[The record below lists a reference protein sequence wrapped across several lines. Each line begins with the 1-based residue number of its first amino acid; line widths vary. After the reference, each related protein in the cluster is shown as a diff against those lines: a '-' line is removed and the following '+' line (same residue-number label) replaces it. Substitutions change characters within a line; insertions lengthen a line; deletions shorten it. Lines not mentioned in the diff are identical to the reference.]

1 MELAMNSFDEVIAL
15 VGRLPEYEQ
24 RELLAQLT
32 DSLEYSW
39 RVAETAPRYGAVA
52 ATQEIF
58 TVEEY
63 LALEESSS
71 ERHEYVAGQIYAMS
85 EPLQR
90 HQLIAGNIFAPIH
103 GHLRGK
109 PCRAYMEKTRV
120 HIKAHG
126 ADYFYYPD
134 ILVACGQTLDDQ
146 NQFIDEHRLV
156 MEIMSRS
163 TERNDRREKAF
174 AYRELAS
181 IEEIVLI
188 SQKSTL
194 VTTYRRAEDWA
205 PVLLASPE
213 QALDLKSIGL
223 ALPLRQIYEGVPLAS

>member
-1 MELAMNSFDEVIAL
+1 LDD
-15 VGRLPEYEQ
+15 G
-24 RELLAQLT
+24 
-32 DSLEYSW
+32 W
-39 RVAETAPRYGAVA
+39 RVAETAPRYGAPA
-52 ATQEIF
+52 ETQEIF

-71 ERHEYVAGQIYAMS
+71 ERHEYASGQIYAMS

-103 GHLRGK
+103 AHLRGK

-134 ILVACGQTLDDQ
+134 ILVACGQTLDDEE
-146 NQFIDEHRLV
+146 QFIDEHRLV

-163 TERNDRREKAF
+163 TERIDRREKAF
-174 AYRELAS
+174 TYRELPS

-194 VTTYRRAEDWA
+194 VTAYRRTEDWA
-205 PVLLASPE
+205 PVVLASPE
-213 QALDLKSIGL
+213 QILQLKSIGL
-223 ALPLRQIYEGVPLAS
+223 SLPLQHIYEGLPRAAATAPATRGPPGAAAVARPGIR